1 MLSSEIAL
9 LPGLELGLASMA
21 SVLRDVLEALSLAT
35 VLLGLVVTLSQGWF
49 AWRRRLRG
57 LAGFRG
63 VRLTFGSWLAMALEF
78 QLGADIVATSTSP
91 TGSHLVQLAVVAVIR
106 TLLNVFLGRDLD
118 SEQAHQAL
126 AGHPLRQEQERP

>member
-1 MLSSEIAL
+1 MLRADSVLIPGFEQGLGVLASALRAL
-9 LPGLELGLASMA
+9 LEG
-21 SVLRDVLEALSLAT
+21 LSLGT
-35 VLLGLVVTLSQGWF
+35 VLLGLLVTLRQAWL

-57 LAGFRG
+57 SPGFPA

-106 TLLNVFLGRDLD
+106 TLLNVFLARDLD
-118 SEQAHQAL
+118 AEKGHQAPV
-126 AGHPLRQEQERP
+126 AERRP

>member
-1 MLSSEIAL
+1 L
-9 LPGLELGLASMA
+9 
-21 SVLRDVLEALSLAT
+21 
-35 VLLGLVVTLSQGWF
+35 

-57 LAGFRG
+57 SPGFPA

-106 TLLNVFLGRDLD
+106 TLLNVFLARDLD
-118 SEQAHQAL
+118 AEKAHQAS
-126 AGHPLRQEQERP
+126 AAERCP

>member
-1 MLSSEIAL
+1 VLIPGFEQGLGVLASALRAL
-9 LPGLELGLASMA
+9 LEG
-21 SVLRDVLEALSLAT
+21 LSLGT
-35 VLLGLVVTLSQGWF
+35 VLLGLLVTLRQAWL

-57 LAGFRG
+57 SPGFPA

-106 TLLNVFLGRDLD
+106 TLLNVFLARDLD
-118 SEQAHQAL
+118 AEKAHQAS
-126 AGHPLRQEQERP
+126 AAERCP